1 MCKKFRRRNQKSM
14 SVVSEILEALEER
27 QADLNNL
34 ERNLDTLIKLD
45 ENLTAIIIVQA
56 AELKHLYNENRKK
69 NT

>member
-1 MCKKFRRRNQKSM
+1 M

>member
-1 MCKKFRRRNQKSM
+1 M

-34 ERNLDTLIKLD
+34 ERTLDTLGKLD
-45 ENLTAIIIVQA
+45 ENLTAIIIVKK
-56 AELKHLYNENRKK
+56 AEIKHLHNENRKK